1 MAPHSR
7 SLVQDTV
14 ILIDI
19 SFDDYRFSLFD
30 SSRTELLSE
39 VSCPAC
45 LCVGKFA
52 RHGSYKKFFFA
63 SIIQILRV
71 RCCGCR
77 VTHALIPGFSLPG
90 TTIGTDEAEKYLL
103 ARADGVG
110 RTTGSR
116 QLRQLGMDL
125 EYPKKLDQMFVTAVA
140 RAKALFPDVADPRLP
155 EMEWVAAVVG
165 STERPLWE
173 LNRFSLAHQYN
184 CICFCRASII
194 RFKTHSAGNR
204 SSHNKGSTAG

>member
-1 MAPHSR
+1 MVPQTR
-7 SLVQDTV
+7 SPESDTV

-30 SSRTELLSE
+30 SSWTELSSE
-39 VSCPAC
+39 ISCPAC
-45 LCVGKFA
+45 LCVGKFT
-52 RHGSYKKFFFA
+52 RHGSYKKFYFA
-63 SIIQILRV
+63 SMIQILRV

-77 VTHALIPGFSLPG
+77 VTHALMPGFSLPG
-90 TTIGTDEAEKYLL
+90 TTIGTEEAEKYLL
-103 ARADGVG
+103 ARAAGVG

-116 QLRQLGMDL
+116 RLRELGMDL

-140 RAKALFPDVADPRLP
+140 RAKAIFPDVADPRLP

-165 STERPLWE
+165 SIDRPLWE

-194 RFKTHSAGNR
+194 RFKTLSAGNR
-204 SSHNKGSTAG
+204 SSHNKGSTSG